1 MNISSAFISRPVA
14 TTLLTIAVALA
25 GAVAFLLLPVSPL
38 PPVDFPTINV
48 SASLPGADPE
58 TMATS
63 VAAPLERQFGRIAG
77 VTEMTST
84 SYRGTTSIVLQFD
97 LNRNINGAARD
108 VQAAINAARGFLPSN
123 LPNNPTYRKIN
134 PADAPILIVALTSD
148 NLTRAEMYDAA
159 SSIMQQRLSQVEGV
173 GQVFVGGA
181 SLPAV
186 RVELNPTALN
196 SYGISLEDVRGVL
209 SRTNTNHPKGQIGD
223 SYRSWEIDANDQLH
237 HAYQYT
243 PVIVSYQS
251 GAAVRLQDVA
261 SVEDSVED
269 LRTAGLVNGKP
280 AVMVIIF
287 RQPNA
292 NIIGTVDRVRD
303 LLSQLE
309 AAMPGGIKF
318 SIIQDRTP
326 PIRGSL
332 KDVEINL
339 MISFA
344 LVILVVFLFL
354 RTIRSTIIPG
364 VAVAVSLIGTFG
376 VMYLCGYNLDNLSL
390 MALTIA
396 TGFVVDDAI
405 VVLENITRHM
415 EKGTPA
421 REAAFLGSREI
432 GFTVLS
438 MSSSLVAVFIPILL
452 MGGMVG
458 RLFREFA
465 VTLSTAIGVSLALS
479 LTTTPMMCATL
490 LRSGVGRAHGRI
502 YRGSERV
509 FDWMRHRYEV
519 SLRWALQHPSLML
532 LLFVTTVATNVFLFM
547 AIPKGFFPEQDI
559 GRIAGSIQ
567 ADQNISFQSMEGK
580 LEQVLDI
587 IKSDPEVVYI
597 GGFTGGQGGGGTAA
611 NIGRMFISLKPF
623 NERKATAKE
632 VITRLRKKL
641 GQIPGAP
648 TYLQPVQDLRIG
660 GRMSN
665 ALYQYTLRGEN
676 LADLVDWA
684 PRVLQQL
691 RRLPSLVDV
700 SSDQQDRGL
709 EATLAIDR
717 NTASRLGI
725 TSQMIDDILYDAFGQ
740 RQVAIT
746 YTQLNQYH
754 VVMEVA
760 PMYWQRPETLR
771 DIYVRSASGA
781 MVPLSVFAHYDRTA
795 TSLAVAHDGQFPAV
809 TISFNLASGKSL
821 GEAVKEVETAT
832 RQMGMPGSIRGSF
845 AGTAQAFEASLA
857 NEPLLILA
865 ALVAVYIVLGI
876 LYESYV
882 HPITILSTLPSA
894 GVGALLALLIFRTD
908 LTIIA
913 LIGIILLIGIV
924 KKNGIMMVDF
934 AIETERKEGRT
945 PVEAIY
951 QACLLRFRPIMM
963 TTMAALLGA
972 LPLALGRGVG
982 SELRRPLGIAIVG
995 GLIFSQSLTLY
1006 TTPVIYLYLDR
1017 FRLRMKGL
1025 WRKSHPKMGQETTR
1039 DQGGFEVAT

>member
-1 MNISSAFISRPVA
+1 MNISSAFIRRPVA

-25 GAVAFLLLPVSPL
+25 GAVAFRLLPVSPL

-58 TMATS
+58 TMAS
-63 VAAPLERQFGRIAG
+63 AVAAPLERQFGRIAG
-77 VTEMTST
+77 VSEMTST
-84 SYRGTTSIVLQFD
+84 SYRGSTSVVLQFD
-97 LNRNINGAARD
+97 LDRNINGAARD

-134 PADAPILIVALTSD
+134 PADAPILIIALTSD
-148 NLTRAEMYDAA
+148 NLTRAQMYDAA

-186 RVELNPTALN
+186 RVGVNPTALN
-196 SYGISLEDVRGVL
+196 KYGISLEDVRGVL
-209 SRTNTNHPKGQIGD
+209 SRTNTNLPKGQIGD
-223 SYRSWEIDANDQLH
+223 LYRSWEIEANDQLRY
-237 HAYQYT
+237 ADQYL
-243 PVIVSYQS
+243 PVIVSYRS

-261 SVEDSVED
+261 SVEDSLED
-269 LRTAGLVNGKP
+269 IRTAGLVNGKP
-280 AVMVIIF
+280 AVMVIVF

-303 LLSQLE
+303 LLSKLE

-332 KDVEINL
+332 KDVETNL

-354 RTIRSTIIPG
+354 RNIRSTIIPG

-415 EKGTPA
+415 EAGTPP

-490 LRSGVGRAHGRI
+490 LRPAGSRAHGRM
-502 YRGSERV
+502 YRLSESV
-509 FDWMRHRYEV
+509 FEWMRHGYEV
-519 SLRWALQHPSLML
+519 SLRWALQHSFLML
-532 LLFVTTVATNVFLFM
+532 LLIGITVATNVFLFV
-547 AIPKGFFPEQDI
+547 ATPKGFFPEQDT
-559 GRIAGSIQ
+559 GRIMGTIQ
-567 ADQNISFQSMEGK
+567 GDQNISFQSMEAK
-580 LEQVLDI
+580 LEQVLAI
-587 IKSDPEVVYI
+587 IKSDPEIDYV

-611 NIGRMFISLKPF
+611 NFGRVFISLKPF
-623 NERKATAKE
+623 NERKATAKD
-632 VITRLRKKL
+632 VIVRLRRKL

-660 GRMSN
+660 GRLSN
-665 ALYQYTLRGEN
+665 AMYQYTLQGEN
-676 LADLVDWA
+676 LEELVVWA

-691 RRLPSLVDV
+691 RRLPALVDV

-709 EATLAIDR
+709 EARLVVDR
-717 NTASRLGI
+717 STASRFGI
-725 TSQMIDDILYDAFGQ
+725 TSQLIDDILYDAFGQ
-740 RQVAIT
+740 RPVAIT

-754 VVMEVA
+754 VIMEV
-760 PMYWQRPETLR
+760 PPNYWQRPEALR
-771 DIYVRSASGA
+771 DIFVRSASGA
-781 MVPLSVFAHYDRTA
+781 MVPLSVIARYERST
-795 TSLAVAHDGQFPAV
+795 TSLAVPHQGQFPAV
-809 TISFNLASGKSL
+809 TISFNLAPGQSL

-832 RQMGMPGSIRGSF
+832 HRMGMPGSIRGSF

-865 ALVAVYIVLGI
+865 ALLAVYIVLGI

-894 GVGALLALLIFRTD
+894 GVGALLALLLSHND

-934 AIETERKEGRT
+934 ALESERKEGKS

-951 QACLLRFRPIMM
+951 RACLLRFRPIMM

-1006 TTPVIYLYLDR
+1006 TTPVMYLYLDR
-1017 FRLRMKGL
+1017 FRLRMKSL
-1025 WRKSHPKMGQETTR
+1025 RRKDHAETTKDATR
-1039 DQGGFEVAT
+1039 DQGGFEAAT